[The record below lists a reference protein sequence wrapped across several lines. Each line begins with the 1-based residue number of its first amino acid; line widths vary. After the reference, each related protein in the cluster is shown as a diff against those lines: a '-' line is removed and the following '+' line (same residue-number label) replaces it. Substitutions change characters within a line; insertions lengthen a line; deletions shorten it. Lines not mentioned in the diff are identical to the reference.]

1 MLTLFHDFTSPASAV
16 AVRRAQRLVSDG
28 LAVEFEGFDAIGIE
42 MILPVTIDVV
52 DEIDRLRDVAAAED
66 VVLRRPPGL
75 PPTALA
81 HALVN
86 AVADTGSGAAMP
98 LRDTIYTAFWRDGRD
113 ISDRAVLMTVAFQA
127 GVDPAIAERALDAT
141 GATVAVR
148 RRTAAHRREGVGGVP
163 TILAQRTLVPGL
175 MDEDDMRAL
184 AAL

>member
-16 AVRRAQRLVSDG
+16 AVRRAQRLAADG

-52 DEIDRLRDVAAAED
+52 DQIDRLRDAAASEG

-81 HALVN
+81 HALVG
-86 AVADTGSGAAMP
+86 AIADTGSTAATP
-98 LRDTIYTAFWRDGRD
+98 LRDAVYTAFWRDGRD
-113 ISDRAVLMTVAFQA
+113 LSDRSVLIAIAFEA
-127 GVDPAIAERALDAT
+127 GVDPAIAQRALDAP
-141 GATVAVR
+141 GAAVAIR